1 MSDARSR
8 VHRNAQAALPGS
20 STAAAW
26 NGTMRSGRP
35 EGKTCKPLIR
45 GYHASRRGCSSGV
58 EHNLAKVGVGGSNPL
73 ARAKLPVDL
82 NALLADGPE
91 QGLVHWRETG
101 AKFPEQQIDGA
112 DGVLQVRRI

>member
-35 EGKTCKPLIR
+35 EGKACKPLIPR
-45 GYHASRRGCSSGV
+45 YHASRRGCSSGV

-73 ARAKLPVDL
+73 ARSNFPVYL

-91 QGLVHWRETG
+91 EGLVHWRATG
-101 AKFPEQQIDGA
+101 VKLPE
-112 DGVLQVRRI
+112 

>member
-35 EGKTCKPLIR
+35 EGKACKPLIP

-73 ARAKLPVDL
+73 ARSNIQMRKAAGNRGFSYLKS
-82 NALLADGPE
+82 LAI
-91 QGLVHWRETG
+91 
-101 AKFPEQQIDGA
+101 K
-112 DGVLQVRRI
+112 